1 MTREPR
7 VGIRIGDTPI
17 DELAFGI
24 VGAGQT
30 PRTGRALFHR
40 HVGPGGAARLA
51 RRGGGV
57 EFPNIFAGLGVVRG
71 DETVLTLG
79 HFAGPAGNHFAIGDE
94 HAARRLPAVVHLGL
108 PTDRSGLG
116 IEGDQDS
123 VWCGKIDHVLIDA
136 DGLGTRRLRMDALG
150 VMTILRCLEVSKGNL
165 PNYKSSLCGRTRPL
179 GAKITLTRKLSR
191 PYAFEKVESRNVTNL
206 I

>member
-1 MTREPR
+1 AAGTREPR

-30 PRTGRALFHR
+30 PRTGRALFTR
-40 HVGPGGAARLA
+40 RVGPGVAARRA

-57 EFPNIFAGLGVVRG
+57 EFPNFLAGFGVVRR
-71 DETVLTLG
+71 DEAVLALG
-79 HFAGPAGNHFAIGDE
+79 HFAGPAGNHFAVGDE
-94 HAARRLPAVVHLGL
+94 HAARRLPAVVDHGL

-123 VWCGKIDHVLIDA
+123 VRRGKIDHVFVDA
-136 DGLGTRRLRMDALG
+136 DILVTRRLRIDALG
-150 VMTILRCLEVSKGNL
+150 VVALILPDQVAIGAVDRLHRGARHIHIDDAAIDD
-165 PNYKSSLCGRTRPL
+165 GR
-179 GAKITLTRKLSR
+179 G
-191 PYAFEKVESRNVTNL
+191 
-206 I
+206 